1 MASQS
6 IDIGSISMA
15 NHSGPSL
22 ETHCAGVAA
31 MYVYHCVPSIS
42 LLHYIH

>member
-22 ETHCAGVAA
+22 ETHCAGCGR
-31 MYVYHCVPSIS
+31 YVCIPLRTKY
-42 LLHYIH
+42 